1 MAAQTANTK
10 KTGSWDLPLKIIK
23 TGIVSWLIV
32 FLFWGLGS
40 LQYDE
45 IFLPSPTE
53 TWTAIKELVSNGTLW
68 ADIAASVSRVLKG
81 WGLAVVIAVP
91 VGLVVG
97 HFKPIRWIVEPIL
110 SLFRFIPAI
119 ALTSLFLMWFGV
131 DDTSKVALILYAAF
145 FQVLVNTIAGV
156 VATDHSLMEAASCM
170 GASRLRVFFT
180 VVLPSAVPN
189 IFTGIRLGLSSSI
202 ICVIAAEMLVGNDG
216 LGYLIQS
223 SKMCYKTAWGIRRN
237 RYPGSDRIRCRP
249 FASAFWL
256 YILKA
261 LRSEKSIRIWKRKIP
276 ARLRYEEKA
285 VSQKQ

>member
-1 MAAQTANTK
+1 M
-10 KTGSWDLPLKIIK
+10 GSAFEGYQNRNRLLADR
-23 TGIVSWLIV
+23 

-45 IFLPSPTE
+45 IFLPSPAE

-68 ADIAASVSRVLKG
+68 ADIAASVNRVLKG

-170 GASRLRVFFT
+170 GASRLRVFSPWYC
-180 VVLPSAVPN
+180 LPQFRISSPVFGWDSA
-189 IFTGIRLGLSSSI
+189 
-202 ICVIAAEMLVGNDG
+202 
-216 LGYLIQS
+216 
-223 SKMCYKTAWGIRRN
+223 
-237 RYPGSDRIRCRP
+237 
-249 FASAFWL
+249 
-256 YILKA
+256 
-261 LRSEKSIRIWKRKIP
+261 
-276 ARLRYEEKA
+276 A
-285 VSQKQ
+285 VSSV

>member
-1 MAAQTANTK
+1 MASQTANTK
-10 KTGSWDLPLKIIK
+10 KTGSWDLPLKVIK

-45 IFLPSPTE
+45 IFLPSPAE

-170 GASRLRVFFT
+170 GASRLGGVFNVELSHSGTAFRSSEYLHRYPAGT
-180 VVLPSAVPN
+180 QQQYHLCDRGRDAGWQRRSWISDPEFQDVLQNS
-189 IFTGIRLGLSSSI
+189 L
-202 ICVIAAEMLVGNDG
+202 
-216 LGYLIQS
+216 
-223 SKMCYKTAWGIRRN
+223 GIRRN
-237 RYPGSDRIRCRP
+237 RYSGIDRIRCGP
-249 FASAFWL
+249 SASAFWL

-261 LRSEKSIRIWKRKIP
+261 LRSEKSVGIRKRKIP
-276 ARLRYEEKA
+276 ARL
-285 VSQKQ
+285 

>member
-1 MAAQTANTK
+1 MASQTANTK
-10 KTGSWDLPLKIIK
+10 KTGSWDLPLKVIK

-45 IFLPSPTE
+45 IFLPSPAE

-68 ADIAASVSRVLKG
+68 ADIAASVNRVLKG

-131 DDTSKVALILYAAF
+131 DDTSKVAL
-145 FQVLVNTIAGV
+145 
-156 VATDHSLMEAASCM
+156 EAASCM

-223 SKMCYKTAWGIRRN
+223 SKMYYKTAWAFAGIVTLALI
-237 RYPGSDRIRCRP
+237 GFVADRLLQFFGCT
-249 FASAFWL
+249 F
-256 YILKA
+256 LKHFGV
-261 LRSEKSIRIWKRKIP
+261 RK
-276 ARLRYEEKA
+276 A
-285 VSQKQ
+285 

>member
-1 MAAQTANTK
+1 MASQTANTK
-10 KTGSWDLPLKIIK
+10 KTGSWDLPLKVIK

-32 FLFWGLGS
+32 FLF

-45 IFLPSPTE
+45 IFLPSPAE

-68 ADIAASVSRVLKG
+68 ADIAASVNRVLKG

-156 VATDHSLMEAASCM
+156 VATD
-170 GASRLRVFFT
+170 
-180 VVLPSAVPN
+180 PN

-223 SKMCYKTAWGIRRN
+223 SKMYYKTAWAFAGIVTLALI
-237 RYPGSDRIRCRP
+237 GFVADRLLQLFGCT
-249 FASAFWL
+249 F
-256 YILKA
+256 LKHFGV
-261 LRSEKSIRIWKRKIP
+261 RK
-276 ARLRYEEKA
+276 A
-285 VSQKQ
+285 

>member
-1 MAAQTANTK
+1 MASQTANTK
-10 KTGSWDLPLKIIK
+10 KTGSWDLPLKVIK

-45 IFLPSPTE
+45 IFLPSPAE

-68 ADIAASVSRVLKG
+68 ADIAASVNRVLKG

-131 DDTSKVALILYAAF
+131 DDTSKVALILYR
-145 FQVLVNTIAGV
+145 
-156 VATDHSLMEAASCM
+156 
-170 GASRLRVFFT
+170 SRLGREYSVELACF
-180 VVLPSAVPN
+180 
-189 IFTGIRLGLSSSI
+189 
-202 ICVIAAEMLVGNDG
+202 
-216 LGYLIQS
+216 
-223 SKMCYKTAWGIRRN
+223 
-237 RYPGSDRIRCRP
+237 
-249 FASAFWL
+249 
-256 YILKA
+256 
-261 LRSEKSIRIWKRKIP
+261 
-276 ARLRYEEKA
+276 
-285 VSQKQ
+285 

>member
-1 MAAQTANTK
+1 MAAQKANTK
-10 KTGSWDLPLKIIK
+10 KTGSWDLPLKVIK

-45 IFLPSPTE
+45 IFLPSPAE
-53 TWTAIKELVSNGTLW
+53 TWAAIRELVSNGTLW

-81 WGLAVVIAVP
+81 WGLEVVIAVP
-91 VGLVVG
+91 IGLVVG
-97 HFKPIRWIVEPIL
+97 HFKPFRWIIEPIL

-223 SKMCYKTAWGIRRN
+223 SKMYYKTAWAFAGIVTLALI
-237 RYPGSDRIRCRP
+237 GFVADRLLQLFGCT
-249 FASAFWL
+249 F
-256 YILKA
+256 LKHFGV
-261 LRSEKSIRIWKRKIP
+261 RK
-276 ARLRYEEKA
+276 A
-285 VSQKQ
+285 

>member
-1 MAAQTANTK
+1 MASQTANTK
-10 KTGSWDLPLKIIK
+10 KTGSWDLPLKVIK

-45 IFLPSPTE
+45 IFLPSPAE

-68 ADIAASVSRVLKG
+68 SDIAASVNRVLRG

-156 VATDHSLMEAASCM
+156 VATDHSLMYGRQPAES
-170 GASRLRVFFT
+170 VFHRGTAF
-180 VVLPSAVPN
+180 
-189 IFTGIRLGLSSSI
+189 RSS
-202 ICVIAAEMLVGNDG
+202 E
-216 LGYLIQS
+216 YLH
-223 SKMCYKTAWGIRRN
+223 
-237 RYPGSDRIRCRP
+237 RYPAGTQQQYHLCDRGRD
-249 FASAFWL
+249 AGW
-256 YILKA
+256 
-261 LRSEKSIRIWKRKIP
+261 
-276 ARLRYEEKA
+276 
-285 VSQKQ
+285 

>member
-1 MAAQTANTK
+1 MASQTANTK
-10 KTGSWDLPLKIIK
+10 KTGSWDLPLKVIK

-45 IFLPSPTE
+45 IFLPSPAE

-68 ADIAASVSRVLKG
+68 ADIAASVNRVLKG

-131 DDTSKVALILYAAF
+131 DDTSKVALILR
-145 FQVLVNTIAGV
+145 
-156 VATDHSLMEAASCM
+156 EAASCM

-223 SKMCYKTAWGIRRN
+223 SKMYYKTAWAFAGIVTLALI
-237 RYPGSDRIRCRP
+237 GFVADRLLQLFGCT
-249 FASAFWL
+249 F
-256 YILKA
+256 LKHFGV
-261 LRSEKSIRIWKRKIP
+261 RK
-276 ARLRYEEKA
+276 A
-285 VSQKQ
+285 

>member
-1 MAAQTANTK
+1 MASQTANTK
-10 KTGSWDLPLKIIK
+10 KTGSWDLPLKVIK

-45 IFLPSPTE
+45 IFLPSPAE

-68 ADIAASVSRVLKG
+68 ADIAASVNRVLKG

-156 VATDHSLMEAASCM
+156 VATDYSLMEATSCM
-170 GASRLRVFFT
+170 GAS
-180 VVLPSAVPN
+180 
-189 IFTGIRLGLSSSI
+189 SSS

-223 SKMCYKTAWGIRRN
+223 SKMYYKTAWAFAGIVTLALI
-237 RYPGSDRIRCRP
+237 GFVADRLLQLFGCT
-249 FASAFWL
+249 F
-256 YILKA
+256 LKHFGV
-261 LRSEKSIRIWKRKIP
+261 RK
-276 ARLRYEEKA
+276 A
-285 VSQKQ
+285 

>member
-1 MAAQTANTK
+1 MASQTANTK
-10 KTGSWDLPLKIIK
+10 KTGSWDLPLKVIK

-45 IFLPSPTE
+45 IFLPSPAE

-68 ADIAASVSRVLKG
+68 ADIAASVNRVLKG

-145 FQVLVNTIAGV
+145 FQPAE
-156 VATDHSLMEAASCM
+156 S
-170 GASRLRVFFT
+170 VFHRGTAF
-180 VVLPSAVPN
+180 
-189 IFTGIRLGLSSSI
+189 RSS
-202 ICVIAAEMLVGNDG
+202 E
-216 LGYLIQS
+216 YLH
-223 SKMCYKTAWGIRRN
+223 
-237 RYPGSDRIRCRP
+237 RYPAGTQQQYHLCDRGRD
-249 FASAFWL
+249 AGW
-256 YILKA
+256 
-261 LRSEKSIRIWKRKIP
+261 
-276 ARLRYEEKA
+276 
-285 VSQKQ
+285 

>member
-1 MAAQTANTK
+1 MASQTANTK
-10 KTGSWDLPLKIIK
+10 KTGSWDLPLKVIK

-45 IFLPSPTE
+45 IFLPSPAE

-68 ADIAASVSRVLKG
+68 ADIAASVNRVLKG

-156 VATDHSLMEAASCM
+156 VATDYSLMEAASCM

-216 LGYLIQS
+216 LGYLLQLFG
-223 SKMCYKTAWGIRRN
+223 CT
-237 RYPGSDRIRCRP
+237 
-249 FASAFWL
+249 F
-256 YILKA
+256 LKHFGV
-261 LRSEKSIRIWKRKIP
+261 RK
-276 ARLRYEEKA
+276 A
-285 VSQKQ
+285 